1 MSDVNVTPII
11 NNGDD
16 VIENSNDNI
25 YENEKDSTKI
35 DEDDELEESIDRLFR
50 KHVLQQNER
59 STLNETSN
67 DSHTKVAEKTLASK
81 FDLLYADF
89 SAFKMQVIK
98 EFLFLKHLLETDD
111 KNNCDNNP
119 VNSNLV
125 RENEMLK
132 KENEKLREWID
143 NLFEITKVNKDKD
156 QECKSNEVKKIIE
169 KENIATVNKNLPP
182 QMNNGSPNQA
192 SKNNKE
198 TIFKHNDAYHH
209 SVTYRKRPADIQQLA
224 NAKKKRTDDALS
236 FSQNFE
242 INDCP
247 STYITEN
254 KNNSS
259 ANNNEKRKKIVPGNR
274 LYSEVVDYG
283 KKTVIFGDSH
293 IGRVNRKKLDFNI
306 NGKSHIKFF
315 SGVDSYQLKYYVTPT
330 ILKEKPDSVIIHV
343 GSNDVNFHN
352 AKYSTPEVIAEKI
365 LKCAEESK
373 SLGVED
379 VAISSVL
386 IKNF

>member
-1 MSDVNVTPII
+1 
-11 NNGDD
+11 
-16 VIENSNDNI
+16 
-25 YENEKDSTKI
+25 
-35 DEDDELEESIDRLFR
+35 
-50 KHVLQQNER
+50 
-59 STLNETSN
+59 
-67 DSHTKVAEKTLASK
+67 
-81 FDLLYADF
+81 
-89 SAFKMQVIK
+89 MQVIK
-98 EFLFLKHLLETDD
+98 EFLFLKHLIETDNKD
-111 KNNCDNNP
+111 KQDNNP
-119 VNSNLV
+119 VDNSLAK
-125 RENEMLK
+125 ENEMLK

-169 KENIATVNKNLPP
+169 KENTATVNNNLPP
-182 QMNNGSPNQA
+182 QINNDSSNQA
-192 SKNNKE
+192 FKNNKE
-198 TIFKHNDAYHH
+198 TIFKHNDTYHH
-209 SVTYRKRPADIQQLA
+209 SVTYRKRPADIKPLA
-224 NAKKKRTDDALS
+224 NAKKKRADEALS

-247 STYITEN
+247 SAYITEN

-315 SGVDSYQLKYYVTPT
+315 SGVDSYQLKYYVKPT
-330 ILKEKPDSVIIHV
+330 ILKEKHDSVIINV

-386 IKNF
+386 IKKNLVLGKFIRNLNIVLEQQCILGGFKFINNDNICSNFVSDDGVHLDRLELSCYQKI